1 MTDDTVK
8 RYKQSILSD
17 YFVIIDPESHEYHLV
32 ESNYDIEE
40 GQRNRT
46 LCTEVIQHAT
56 FADVLTNQ
64 RMSEVCL
71 ICKAILLRRIENMP
85 HAVKK
90 AKALKEQQEEL
101 STEISPQQLSLLQ

>member
-17 YFVIIDPESHEYHLV
+17 YFVITDPESHEHHLV

-46 LCTEVIQHAT
+46 LCTEVIQHAS

-85 HAVKK
+85 HPSKK
-90 AKALKEQQEEL
+90 SKALKEHQEER
-101 STEISPQQLSLLQ
+101 SAEISPQQLSLLK